1 MNYID
6 YINYLKSNNIILFDH
21 DYRISYNNIINYMKN
36 NKNNMTGGGF
46 FLSKYNNNEL
56 NMIVSIATSMNPQ
69 YLLSFN

>member
-21 DYRISYNNIINYMKN
+21 DYRISYNNIICYMKN
-36 NKNNMTGGGF
+36 NTNNMTGGGV

-56 NMIVSIATSMNPQ
+56 NMIVSVATSINPQ